1 LPGVNASAWKS
12 QRRGIQKAA
21 RIAAMQKARPDTP
34 IC

>member
-1 LPGVNASAWKS
+1 MHPHENPQS
-12 QRRGIQKAA
+12 RDIQKAA